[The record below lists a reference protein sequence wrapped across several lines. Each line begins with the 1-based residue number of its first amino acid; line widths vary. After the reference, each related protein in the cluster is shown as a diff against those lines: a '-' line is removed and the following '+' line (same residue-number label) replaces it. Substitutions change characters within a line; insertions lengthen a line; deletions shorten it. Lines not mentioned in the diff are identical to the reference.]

1 MMKRSL
7 SFLGWIPVG
16 IAGLLLAFNVPTL
29 EAVASYAGWII
40 VYALLTAFILHF
52 GQTLAGRDLSAAYGV
67 GMLALL
73 SQPADA
79 APAMLWA
86 TAVGGLLAAA
96 RWHSG
101 HSGHSAGRAALH
113 RTARLVV
120 SFAAGWLAY
129 TSAGGQLP
137 LALATTRDLT
147 PLILGI
153 AAHSAAYFALFA
165 FELAVF
171 DGPAPVDLSAA
182 QPRAHT
188 ASSLLASLLLIVLA
202 PAPLAL
208 LGIEVLANLSTF
220 ASITFLIAFSLLL
233 SAPYLFGAVLND
245 QQTVRAARLAVLNDT
260 LARLTGSLSQE
271 AILDETLAA
280 AARLGETER
289 LAIVLMTEDAHPR
302 FSAVRSRG
310 LSQQFLEMVPT
321 PRVLKSPLRSALTG
335 DVPLI
340 LTDLTDDALAAE
352 GIAAA
357 VELPLTAAGVRLGAI
372 ALYYERQRVFDA
384 EWLDLL
390 GVFANQAA
398 QGISNA
404 RLYAITD
411 ETLERR
417 VGQLLALA
425 AIGHELTATIDLAR
439 IGDLVLDHALDA
451 MQTQAGALILLSQ
464 TGEVELFSARGYPP
478 GVTENKALA
487 FEGVTGR
494 VLREGRALVLNEVS
508 SDPTYRALLP
518 GMNAQLSVPVLR
530 GDAIYGVITLEDGR
544 GRRFSEDDVQFVTQ
558 LANQAVIAI
567 ENARLFHNM
576 AETRDRL
583 QVLLNTM
590 REPILLIDNSGTIA
604 LANPRVGMLGIAPE
618 TLAGRPLDAL
628 LNDEALELAQRLGF
642 QSEHE
647 LRRLARGLKNAAQLN
662 PAGRAD
668 GDLAFI
674 PPAEQL
680 LIGERHLLRRIIPV
694 RDNADRPIGAML
706 IYYDQ
711 TEQHKLAQAREDL
724 SRMIVHDLRSP
735 LTAVTASLKLL
746 ADLAPKDSA
755 LAPMIETTTD
765 AGRRAIRKLLSR
777 VDSLLDVSRIENGFV
792 ELETRATE
800 LATLVD
806 SVCIELSPLAHEL
819 EITID
824 AAIPA
829 DLPLLLVDPEKIER
843 VLLNLLDN
851 ALKFAPM
858 ASTVTLRAQMLPE
871 APPRVRIEVIDSG
884 PGIPDEH
891 KTRLF
896 DRYVQMEGRK
906 GKRRGSGLGLTF
918 CRLAVEAHGGRIWV
932 EDNPRG
938 GSIFV
943 FTLPA
948 ADEG

>member
-1 MMKRSL
+1 MKRSL

-16 IAGLLLAFNVPTL
+16 IAGLLLIFNAPTL
-29 EAVASYAGWII
+29 EAVASYAGWMI
-40 VYALLTAFILHF
+40 VYALLTAVVLQF
-52 GQTLAGRDLSAAYGV
+52 GQTLASRDLSAAYGV

-79 APAMLWA
+79 APVMLWA
-86 TAVGGLLAAA
+86 TAVGGLLAAVRWRGA
-96 RWHSG
+96 RSL
-101 HSGHSAGRAALH
+101 GRLALH
-113 RTARLVV
+113 RAARLVI

-129 TSAGGQLP
+129 TTAGGQLP
-137 LALATTRDLT
+137 LALASARDLA
-147 PLILGI
+147 PLLLGI

-165 FELAVF
+165 FESAGF
-171 DGPAPVDLSAA
+171 DGRARVDLSDARPHA
-182 QPRAHT
+182 RT
-188 ASSLLASLLLIVLA
+188 GSSLLASLLLVVIA

-208 LGIEVLANLSTF
+208 LGVEVFANLSAF

-233 SAPYLFGAVLND
+233 SAPYLFGVMLND
-245 QQTVRAARLAVLNDT
+245 RQNLRAARLAALNDI
-260 LARLTGSLSQE
+260 LAQLTGSLSLE

-280 AARLGETER
+280 AARLGETET
-289 LAIVLMTEDAHPR
+289 LAIMLMTEDALPR
-302 FSAVRSRG
+302 FTAVRSQG
-310 LSQQFLEMVPT
+310 LSQQFLETMPT
-321 PRVLKSPLRSALTG
+321 PRVLKSPPRSAPEG
-335 DVPLI
+335 DAPLI
-340 LTDLTDDALAAE
+340 VADLGDDALAAQ
-352 GIAAA
+352 GIAAS
-357 VELPLTAAGVRLGAI
+357 VELPLTVAGVRLGAI
-372 ALYYERQRVFDA
+372 VLYYERERVFDA

-390 GVFANQAA
+390 SVFANQAA

-425 AIGHELTATIDLAR
+425 AIGHELTATIDLDR

-451 MQTQAGALILLSQ
+451 MQTQVGAFILLSK
-464 TGEVELFSARGYPP
+464 TGEVELFTARGYPP
-478 GVTENKALA
+478 STTENKALA

-494 VLREGRALVLNEVS
+494 ALREGRALVLNEVN

-518 GMNAQLSVPVLR
+518 GMSAQLSVPVMR
-530 GDAIYGVITLEDGR
+530 GDTLCGVITLEDGR

-567 ENARLFHNM
+567 ENARLFQNM

-590 REPILLIDNSGTIA
+590 REAILLIDNSGAIA

-618 TLAGRPLDAL
+618 TLTGRTLDAL
-628 LNDEALELAQRLGF
+628 LDDETLELAQRLGF
-642 QSEHE
+642 RSEHE
-647 LRRLARGLKNAAQLN
+647 LRRLVRGLKNAARLN
-662 PAGRAD
+662 QDGRAD

-680 LIGERHLLRRIIPV
+680 LAGERHLLRQIIPV

-711 TEQHKLAQAREDL
+711 TEQHKLAQTREDL

-735 LTAVTASLKLL
+735 LTAVMASLKLL

-755 LAPMIETTTD
+755 LAPMIEMTTD

-777 VDSLLDVSRIENGFV
+777 VDSLLDVSRIESGFV

-806 SVCIELSPLAHEL
+806 SVCVELSPLAHEL
-819 EITID
+819 DIAIE

-829 DLPLLLVDPEKIER
+829 DLPLLLIDAEKVER

-858 ASTVTLRAQMLPE
+858 ASTVLLRAQLLPD
-871 APPRVRIEVIDSG
+871 APPRVRIEVIDNG

-918 CRLAVEAHGGRIWV
+918 CRLIVEAHGGRIWV
-932 EDNPRG
+932 EDNPHG

-948 ADEG
+948 ANEG

>member
-1 MMKRSL
+1 MKQSL
-7 SFLGWIPVG
+7 PFLGWIPVG

-29 EAVASYAGWII
+29 EAIASYAGWII
-40 VYALLTAFILHF
+40 VYALLTGFVVHF
-52 GQTLAGRDLSAAYGV
+52 GQARASRDLSAAHGV

-86 TAVGGLLAAA
+86 TAIGGLLVAV
-96 RWHSG
+96 RWRG
-101 HSGHSAGRAALH
+101 AHSAGRPATAQVTLH
-113 RTARLVV
+113 RAARLVV

-129 TSAGGQLP
+129 TTAGGQLP
-137 LALATTRDLT
+137 LALASTRNFM
-147 PLILGI
+147 PLIFGI

-171 DGPAPVDLSAA
+171 DRRAA
-182 QPRAHT
+182 AALGDARPRAHI
-188 ASSLLASLLLIVLA
+188 ASLLLVLIA

-208 LGIEVLANLSTF
+208 LGVEVLANLSVF
-220 ASITFLIAFSLLL
+220 ASITFLVVFSLLL
-233 SAPYLFGAVLND
+233 SAPSRFGAAFSD
-245 QQTVRAARLAVLNDT
+245 QHNLRAARLAALNDI
-260 LARLTGSLSQE
+260 LGQLTGSLSQE
-271 AILDETLAA
+271 TILDKTLATA
-280 AARLGETER
+280 SQLGETEM
-289 LAIVLMTEDAHPR
+289 LAIVLMTEDALPR
-302 FSAVRSRG
+302 FSAVRSQG
-310 LSQQFLEMVPT
+310 LSQQFLEAMPT
-321 PRVLKSPLRSALTG
+321 PRVLKNHPRGAING
-335 DVPLI
+335 DMPLI
-340 LTDLTDDALAAE
+340 LTDLTDDAYAVE

-372 ALYYERQRVFDA
+372 VLYYERQRIFDT

-390 GVFANQAA
+390 RVFANQAA

-425 AIGHELTATIDLAR
+425 AIGHELTATIDLAH
-439 IGDLVLDHALDA
+439 IGDLVLNYALDA
-451 MQTQAGALILLSQ
+451 MQTQTGAFILLSK
-464 TGEVELFSARGYPP
+464 TGEVELFLERGYPP
-478 GVTENKALA
+478 GTSKNKALA
-487 FEGVTGR
+487 FEGITGR
-494 VLREGRALVLNEVS
+494 VLREGRALALNEVS

-518 GMNAQLSVPVLR
+518 GMSAQLSVPVMR
-530 GDAIYGVITLEDGR
+530 GDIIYGVITLEDAH
-544 GRRFSEDDVQFVTQ
+544 GRRFNEDDVQFVTQ
-558 LANQAVIAI
+558 LTNQAVIAI
-567 ENARLFHNM
+567 ENARLFQNM

-590 REPILLIDNSGTIA
+590 REAILLIDNNGTIA

-618 TLAGRPLDAL
+618 TLTGRSLDAL
-628 LNDEALELAQRLGF
+628 LNDHTFELAQRLGF

-662 PAGRAD
+662 YNGRAD
-668 GDLAFI
+668 GDLGFI

-680 LIGERHLLRRIIPV
+680 VVGERHLLRQIIPV

-735 LTAVTASLKLL
+735 LTAVMTSLKLL

-755 LAPMIETTTD
+755 LAPMIEATTD

-777 VDSLLDVSRIENGFV
+777 VDSLLDVSRIESGFAQ
-792 ELETRATE
+792 LETRATE

-806 SVCIELSPLAHEL
+806 SVCVELSPLAHEL

-829 DLPLLLVDPEKIER
+829 DLPLLLVDADKIER

-858 ASTVTLRAQMLPE
+858 ASTVTLRAQMLPD
-871 APPRVRIEVIDSG
+871 APPRVRIEVIDNG

-932 EDNPRG
+932 EDNPHG